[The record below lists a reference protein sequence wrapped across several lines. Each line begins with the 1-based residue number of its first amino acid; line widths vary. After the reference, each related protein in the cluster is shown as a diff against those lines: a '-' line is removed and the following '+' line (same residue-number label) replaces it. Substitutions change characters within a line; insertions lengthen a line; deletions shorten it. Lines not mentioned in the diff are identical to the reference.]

1 MKKLTLLLL
10 SVFAIAQAQA
20 NTTKVDAFKGKKLV
34 FTNSIE
40 ATNGAVIFVKDQNG
54 LFAKAKVTK
63 CAKTKCVAQ
72 IVGRKKGYQLAKGH
86 SVFMRGAKKVRS
98 TKSTIAKAST
108 NIANKSQKKVTSSSS
123 SSKGH
128 YFGKLGTSGPLMG
141 TFSIEAGKTFREKF
155 SYGLNFSSQLI
166 SRSDVVLKN
175 NSLGLKGSYAFNG
188 QKESTFFVSGVLGMG
203 MVTYEATE
211 ELNIL
216 PFETSETVI
225 YTSAL
230 AGYRYKKGNYFF
242 DGGLGFSYITFS
254 EQIETDDTVLNNPYT
269 AFNVALEVTIGMF
282 F

>member
-1 MKKLTLLLL
+1 MKKITLLFL
-10 SVFAIAQAQA
+10 SVFAIGQAQA
-20 NTTKVDAFKGKKLV
+20 NTTVDAFKGKKLV

-40 ATNGAVIFVKDQNG
+40 AENGSIVYIKDNSG

-72 IVGRKKGYQLAKGH
+72 IVGRKKGYELAKGH
-86 SVFMRGAKKVRS
+86 SVFIKGAMKTRS
-98 TKSTIAKAST
+98 TKSTIAKTST
-108 NIANKSQKKVTSSSS
+108 NVATKSEKKVSTHTSSSKES
-123 SSKGH
+123 

-141 TFSIEAGKTFREKF
+141 SFSLEGGKTFREKF

-188 QKESTFFVSGVLGMG
+188 QKESSFFVSGVLGMG

-230 AGYRYKKGNYFF
+230 AGYRYKKDNYFF

-254 EQIETDDTVLNNPYT
+254 EQIETDDTVLNNPYA